1 MGNAEK
7 QTKVTL
13 GAKVLLRLIQKSQ
26 DMPHAESRSSY
37 VIRETPVGNVA
48 VSGRQRVSAVGIR
61 QKRHHLVE

>member
-13 GAKVLLRLIQKSQ
+13 GDKVLLRLIQKSQ

-37 VIRETPVGNVA
+37 VIRETPVETVA
-48 VSGRQRVSAVGIR
+48 VSGRYRISAIR
-61 QKRHHLVE
+61 IR